1 MMSQARSSMNQKQL
15 NLPKNY
21 SEEQLKMMW
30 QDIAKNKLSFILEY
44 ESYGDW
50 KPAKHILYLTKKLEA
65 VERGEIKRL
74 MVFMPPRHGKSEV
87 VTKKFPAWYLGRNPD
102 NEVIISSYSADLAYD
117 F

>member
-1 MMSQARSSMNQKQL
+1 MLQTKSSMTQKQM
-15 NLPKNY
+15 NLQKNF
-21 SEEQLKMMW
+21 SEEQLQMMW
-30 QDIAKNKLSFILEY
+30 KEIARNKLSFFLEY

-50 KPAKHILYLTKKLEA
+50 MPAKHLLYLTKKLEA

-102 NEVIISSYSADLAYD
+102 NEVIISSYSADLA
-117 F
+117 